1 MYSHYINYNNCNIYY
16 RKTGKGPYVVLIH
29 GFAEDG
35 SIWKYQQHFLQNDF
49 TLIIPDIPGSGKS
62 DIIDETGIEDARL
75 IDVYADIIKEIIDA
89 EDIGSCAVIG
99 HSMGGYIALAFAEKY
114 PERLNGIGLFHS
126 TAYADTEEKKE
137 ARRKG
142 IAFIQKHGAHE
153 FLKQSIPNLFGDAFK
168 QSHPE
173 QVDHLIEAAGNFT
186 ATALVQYYKAMMER
200 PDRIDIL
207 KKVSKPVLFIIG
219 EDDKSV
225 YLQDSLSQC
234 YLPCKSLIT
243 IYPNIAHMGMWE
255 AKNQANAT
263 VLKFLNYSLNVL
275 CS

>member
-1 MYSHYINYNNCNIYY
+1 MSRHYINYNNCNICY
-16 RKTGKGPYVVLIH
+16 RKTGSGPYVVLIH
-29 GFAEDG
+29 GFGEDG
-35 SIWKYQQHFLQNDF
+35 SIWRYQEAFLKNNS

-62 DIIDETGIEDARL
+62 AVMDQGDTKDAKLIET
-75 IDVYADIIKEIIDA
+75 YADIIKKIIDA
-89 EDIGSCAVIG
+89 ELIETCAVIG
-99 HSMGGYIALAFAEKY
+99 HSMGGYIALAFAEKF
-114 PERLNGIGLFHS
+114 PEKLNSLGLFHS
-126 TAYADTEEKKE
+126 TAYADTAERKD

-173 QVDHLIEAAGNFT
+173 LVQQLIEAAGNFSSE
-186 ATALVQYYKAMMER
+186 ALVQYYKAMMER
-200 PDRIDIL
+200 PDKIDIL
-207 KKVSKPVLFIIG
+207 KKVSKPVLFIVG

-234 YLPCKSLIT
+234 YLPGKSLVN
-243 IYPNIAHMGMWE
+243 IYPSIAHMGMWE

-263 VLKFLNYSLNVL
+263 LMKFLNYSSDAV